1 MSEVLYRKWRPRSL
15 SDLVGQSHVSKTLA
29 LAVQSN
35 KVSHAYLF
43 CGPRG
48 TGKTS
53 TARIL
58 AKAVNCL
65 SPIDGEPDNTCPTCV
80 SISQGRSMD
89 LIEIDAASNR
99 RIGDIRDLSEKIH
112 YLPTESKYKVYIID
126 EVHML
131 TQEAFNALLKTL
143 EEPPGHAILLL
154 ATTDPQKV
162 PLTIISRCQR
172 FDFKKVS
179 VADICS
185 KLSYICGEENVDVS
199 DEALS
204 LIARKST
211 GSLRD
216 AENLLDQTIVSF
228 DSPISE
234 ENVRDLFHIGD
245 ESIPADLLDS
255 ILSKNVNDS
264 LKKLSSILISGKEP
278 RQVRT
283 DLLESV
289 RALILFKS
297 GAVTDGSYADQIAND
312 MKELASRIEMPEIV
326 QLAKIF
332 GSIDFQY
339 SVTEA
344 LPLEVAVV
352 EAASSKNNINVFEP
366 RSEVQNASVPS
377 KSHRQNSPPVS
388 RESNSHEKQSVPS
401 TRPVLKPENRV
412 LPSSGVP
419 VNRPQNYNQTSNPEG
434 SESENPLDAKWNELL
449 RGLRQTGNRFNVAA
463 LLRGCVER
471 KIDGDKLI
479 FLFQHSSHIDRIK
492 GELDDPSIMVQVTDS
507 VEKTLG
513 KKYEIDILLKDQ
525 SSGNQGKPA
534 SQRSHLVR
542 AAQSLGAR
550 IVEERGKQT

>member
-1 MSEVLYRKWRPRSL
+1 MSEVLYRKWRPKSL
-15 SDLVGQSHVSKTLA
+15 SDLVGQSHISKTLA

-65 SPIDGEPDNTCPTCV
+65 SPIDGEPDNTCSNCL
-80 SISQGRSMD
+80 SISQGRSLD

-112 YLPTESKYKVYIID
+112 YLPSESKYKVYIID

-143 EEPPGHAILLL
+143 EEPPSHAILLL

-172 FDFKKVS
+172 FDFKKVT

-185 KLSYICGEENVDVS
+185 KLSYICGEENVDVN
-199 DEALS
+199 DDALS

-216 AENLLDQTIVSF
+216 AENLLDQVIVSF
-228 DSPISE
+228 DSPITE

-245 ESIPADLLDS
+245 ESVPTDLLDS
-255 ILSKNVNDS
+255 ILNKNVNDS
-264 LKKLSSILISGKEP
+264 LKKLSDMFNSGKEP
-278 RQVRT
+278 RQVRI
-283 DLLESV
+283 DILESV
-289 RALILFKS
+289 RTLILFKS
-297 GAVTDGSYADQIAND
+297 GAVTDGLYTDQVAND
-312 MKELASRIEMPEIV
+312 MKDLISRIEMPEIV
-326 QLAKIF
+326 HLAKIF
-332 GSIDFQY
+332 GSIDFGY
-339 SVTEA
+339 SATDA

-352 EAASSKNNINVFEP
+352 EAASIKTNVNVLNSMLEAP
-366 RSEVQNASVPS
+366 NASGSS
-377 KSHRQNSPPVS
+377 KSNQRNSPI
-388 RESNSHEKQSVPS
+388 SNGERTSNGKENVRPTRPLTKPEKQVV
-401 TRPVLKPENRV
+401 RPVKVPENTTET
-412 LPSSGVP
+412 
-419 VNRPQNYNQTSNPEG
+419 YNQTSNSEK
-434 SESENPLDAKWNELL
+434 SESENELDSKWNELL

-471 KIDGDKLI
+471 KIEGEKLI

-492 GELDDPSIMVQVTDS
+492 SELDDPSVMVQVTES

-513 KKYEIDILLKDQ
+513 KKFEIDILLKGQ
-525 SSGNQGKPA
+525 SASNQGKPA

-550 IVEERGKQT
+550 IVEERER

>member
-1 MSEVLYRKWRPRSL
+1 MSEVLYRKWRPKSL
-15 SDLVGQSHVSKTLA
+15 SDLVGQSHISKTLA

-80 SISQGRSMD
+80 SISEGRSMD

-112 YLPTESKYKVYIID
+112 YLPSESKYKVYIID

-179 VADICS
+179 VSDICS
-185 KLSYICGEENVDVS
+185 KLSYICSEENVDIS
-199 DEALS
+199 GNALS

-216 AENLLDQTIVSF
+216 AENLLDQVIVSF
-228 DSPISE
+228 DSPITE

-245 ESIPADLLDS
+245 ESVPTDLLGS

-264 LKKLSSILISGKEP
+264 LKKLSVILNSGKDP
-278 RQVRT
+278 RQVRV
-283 DLLESV
+283 DILESV
-289 RALILFKS
+289 RTLILFKS
-297 GAVTDGSYADQIAND
+297 GVVNDGAYPEQTVID
-312 MKELASRIEMPEIV
+312 MKDLVSQIEMPEIV
-326 QLAKIF
+326 HIAKIF

-344 LPLEVAVV
+344 LPLEIAVV
-352 EAASSKNNINVFEP
+352 EAASPKINVNGLQP
-366 RSEVQNASVPS
+366 KSEVQNVADPS
-377 KSHRQNSPPVS
+377 RSYRRNPPIVS
-388 RESNSHEKQSVPS
+388 RERNSSAKKDVQPTILSENPEKRLVPSQEVSENTSENYKSASNSE
-401 TRPVLKPENRV
+401 R
-412 LPSSGVP
+412 
-419 VNRPQNYNQTSNPEG
+419 
-434 SESENPLDAKWNELL
+434 SESENELDSKWNEIV

-471 KIDGDKLI
+471 KIEGEKLI
-479 FLFQHSSHIDRIK
+479 FLFQHSSHIDRIRS
-492 GELDDPSIMVQVTDS
+492 ELDDPSVMAQVTDS

-513 KKYEIDILLKDQ
+513 KKFEIDILLKDHGTG
-525 SSGNQGKPA
+525 SQGKPA

-550 IVEERGKQT
+550 IVEERER